1 MANPAL
7 GEENRQYYVEEQLML
22 KIMFFFRLAA
32 TIICLCLSG
41 NHLELADKPTDQNVS
56 SRSSL
61 SKNRSSKPYEQC
73 SLHSFPCNNNEL
85 CVEQRFNCDGKPDCP
100 DGSDEWKCE
109 DWLRSQLWDD
119 MFSKR
124 PDEDREKKTASC
136 VFQEITNSCRCHAN
150 HLFCEHQHLLSVPK
164 PLPPVVTLL
173 DLSGNYFP
181 LLKATDFPQL
191 PKLTSLIMK
200 TSGVIVL
207 EKDIFRHLPQLRQVH
222 LSGNDIS
229 HLMNNTFLSSSALTN
244 LDLSYNP
251 LQEISSGAFQGLSS
265 LRRLDLRECKLK
277 YLTSGVFNP
286 LTSLNQLWIDGNELQ
301 QLQPNTFR
309 NLSSLKTLNLAHNR
323 IRKLKGTAFG
333 NMLFLLHLDLAY
345 NSLEI
350 IEEGAFAELSQLES
364 LTLRGNSLRQLSSR
378 TFEKLTKLTHIYFDE
393 FYMCQFAIEVRVCE
407 PRGDGISSVANLLD
421 NIVLRVS
428 VWIVAVL
435 ACCGNVFVLMSR
447 LLLREHNAVH
457 SFYIMNLSVADLLM
471 GIYLFIIAGYDVS
484 YRGHYI
490 LHEKQWRHSWK
501 CNLCGLLST
510 LSSEASVLILT
521 VITIDRY
528 ISVLHPISV
537 VEKRRTVKSA
547 FACMATVWSVA
558 VMMSALPL
566 SNIAYYGLEFY
577 GNNGVCLPLHI
588 HNPFSQA
595 WEYSTFLFCG
605 LNTVAF
611 VFILYAY
618 VSMFFTISASKI
630 GLRSTQ
636 QQQDRTIAKRFAFIV
651 STDFLCWIPVVLI
664 KLIALGGI
672 EVDKTLYAWIAVF
685 LLPVNSALNPIL
697 YTLTTTV
704 FKQQLSRI
712 LINCRSSRPLGK
724 NVDSSGTTSSTT
736 ANRRNPKR
744 AVLVV
749 FSEVDHS
756 YHNKSSFISASRH
769 SCTQKHQT
777 SMCSKARRESYQDE
791 QAV

>member
-1 MANPAL
+1 M
-7 GEENRQYYVEEQLML
+7 
-22 KIMFFFRLAA
+22 
-32 TIICLCLSG
+32 
-41 NHLELADKPTDQNVS
+41 
-56 SRSSL
+56 
-61 SKNRSSKPYEQC
+61 SKNRSSKPDEQC
-73 SLHSFPCNNNEL
+73 SRQSFPCNHSEL

-109 DWLRSQLWDD
+109 
-119 MFSKR
+119 
-124 PDEDREKKTASC
+124 
-136 VFQEITNSCRCHAN
+136 FQEITNGCRCHGN
-150 HLFCEHQHLLSVPK
+150 HLFCEHQNLRSVPK
-164 PLPPVVTLL
+164 PLPSIVTL
-173 DLSGNYFP
+173 
-181 LLKATDFPQL
+181 
-191 PKLTSLIMK
+191 
-200 TSGVIVL
+200 
-207 EKDIFRHLPQLRQVH
+207 
-222 LSGNDIS
+222 
-229 HLMNNTFLSSSALTN
+229 
-244 LDLSYNP
+244 
-251 LQEISSGAFQGLSS
+251 
-265 LRRLDLRECKLK
+265 
-277 YLTSGVFNP
+277 
-286 LTSLNQLWIDGNELQ
+286 
-301 QLQPNTFR
+301 
-309 NLSSLKTLNLAHNR
+309 LNLAHNR
-323 IRKLKGTAFG
+323 IRKLKDTPFG

-345 NSLEI
+345 NSLEVI
-350 IEEGAFAELSQLES
+350 GEDAFTELSQLES
-364 LTLRGNSLRQLSSR
+364 
-378 TFEKLTKLTHIYFDE
+378 FYFDE
-393 FYMCQFAIEVRVCE
+393 FYMCQFAVKVRVCE

-421 NIVLRVS
+421 NVVLRVS

-447 LLLREHNAVH
+447 LLLREQNAVH

-490 LHEKQWRHSWK
+490 RHEKQWRHSWK

-537 VEKRRTVKSA
+537 VEKRRTIKSA

-558 VMMSALPL
+558 VLMSALPL

-588 HNPFSQA
+588 HNPFFQA

-618 VSMFFTISASKI
+618 ISMFFTISASKI

-651 STDFLCWIPVVLI
+651 GTDFLCWIPVVLI

-712 LINCRSSRPLGK
+712 LISCRSSRPLGK
-724 NVDSSGTTSSTT
+724 NVDSSGMTSSTT
-736 ANRRNPKR
+736 AHRRNPKR

-749 FSEVDHS
+749 YSEVDH
-756 YHNKSSFISASRH
+756 NKSLIISANRH
-769 SCTQKHQT
+769 SCTQKHRT
-777 SMCSKARRESYQDE
+777 SKCSKARKENSQDV